1 MMQVPFVDLKA
12 QYATIQAEI
21 EGAVMTV
28 LRSGNFILGE
38 QVEEFESNFAK
49 YLGCNYAIGVS
60 NGLDAL
66 RLALQALSIGAGDEI
81 IIPANTYIA
90 TALAISSVNA
100 RPVLV
105 DMDPQSYNIDP
116 NLIEKALTTS
126 TRAIIP
132 VHLYGQSA
140 DLAPIMDIARRHH
153 LFVIE
158 DACQSHG
165 ARYRKQRT
173 GTFGD
178 LGCFSFYPGK
188 NLGAYGDGGAVVT
201 NDQKLA
207 EKVLR
212 LRNYGQ
218 RTKYYHSEKGLNAR
232 LDTLQAAILNVK
244 LKYLDDW
251 NRSRAA
257 HAKYYSDQ
265 LQRIEGLDLPH
276 VQPERDHV
284 FHLYV
289 IRSRK
294 RNLLQEFLSDRKIKT
309 LIHYPVPIHLQEA
322 YADLGQK
329 PGDFPIT
336 EEAVTEVLSLP
347 MYAELQPSQLEYLV
361 KAIHEF
367 YRESE

>member
-1 MMQVPFVDLKA
+1 MMEIPFVDLKA

-21 EGAVMTV
+21 EEAVMTV

-38 QVEEFESNFAK
+38 QVEEFENNFAR
-49 YLGCNYAIGVS
+49 YLGCQYAIGVS

-66 RLALQALSIGAGDEI
+66 RLALEVLGIGAGDEV
-81 IIPANTYIA
+81 IIPANTYVA
-90 TALAISSVNA
+90 TALAVSSVKA

-105 DMDPQSYNIDP
+105 EMNPRSYNMDP

-126 TRAIIP
+126 TRVILP

-140 DLAPIMDIARRHH
+140 DMDPILDIARRHH

-207 EKVLR
+207 EKLLR

-218 RTKYYHSEKGLNAR
+218 RKKYYHSEKGLNAR
-232 LDTLQAAILNVK
+232 LDAIQAAILNVK

-265 LQRIEGLDLPH
+265 LQSIDGLCLPEVH
-276 VQPERDHV
+276 PGRDHV

-289 IRSRK
+289 IRSTMRDP
-294 RNLLQEFLSDRKIKT
+294 LQEFLSSRKIKT
-309 LIHYPVPIHLQEA
+309 LIHYPLPIHLQEA
-322 YADLGQK
+322 YADLGYK
-329 PGDFPIT
+329 AGDFPIT
-336 EEAVTEVLSLP
+336 EQAAAEILSLP
-347 MYAELQPSQLEYLV
+347 MYAGLQSIQLEYVV
-361 KAIHEF
+361 KAIQDF
-367 YRESE
+367 YSS

>member
-1 MMQVPFVDLKA
+1 
-12 QYATIQAEI
+12 
-21 EGAVMTV
+21 
-28 LRSGNFILGE
+28 
-38 QVEEFESNFAK
+38 VEEFENNFAR

-66 RLALQALSIGAGDEI
+66 RLALQALGIGAGDEV

-105 DMDPQSYNIDP
+105 EMDPQSYNIDP

-126 TRAIIP
+126 TRAILP
-132 VHLYGQSA
+132 VHLYGQPA
-140 DLAPIMDIARRHH
+140 DMEPILDIARRTH

-188 NLGAYGDGGAVVT
+188 NLGAYGDGGAIVT

-207 EKVLR
+207 EKLSR

-218 RTKYYHSEKGLNAR
+218 RKKYYHSEKGLNAR
-232 LDTLQAAILNVK
+232 LDTMQAAILNVK

-257 HAKYYSDQ
+257 HAKNYSDQ
-265 LQRIEGLDLPH
+265 LQSIEGLRLPD
-276 VQPERDHV
+276 VQPGRDHV

-289 IRSRK
+289 VRSIMRD
-294 RNLLQEFLSDRKIKT
+294 LLQQFLSSRNIKT
-309 LIHYPVPIHLQEA
+309 LIHYPLPIHLQEA
-322 YADLGQK
+322 YADLGYK
-329 PGDFPIT
+329 AGDFPIT
-336 EEAVTEVLSLP
+336 EEAAEQVLSLP
-347 MYAELQPSQLEYLV
+347 MYAELQSSQLEYVV
-361 KAIHEF
+361 KAIQDF
-367 YRESE
+367 YSSSKR